1 MDDTS
6 EPTQPEPAQAVIDCE
21 AAEIALA
28 ARQVRTLAATEAEQ
42 LDMHLATCDRCRA
55 GVADDT
61 RWLVRMSS
69 ADFGTEPQLPI
80 VDPSV
85 FAIERELATGGMGRV
100 SLATDRR
107 LGRQV
112 ALKEILDPKLKVRF
126 EREALIT
133 AHLQHPAIVPVYEA
147 GTWPDGSAFYAM
159 RLVAGTTLHE
169 AIHEATTLGE
179 RLALL
184 HHVTAMVEAIAYA
197 HGRRVIHR
205 DLKTTNVLVGDLGD
219 TVVIDWGLAKSLDE
233 AEPSGTA
240 IPRSGAD
247 LTRVGAVM
255 GTPGFMA
262 PEQARGEATDERADV
277 FALGAILYTVLA
289 GEPPY
294 LSDGVE
300 TAIARV
306 AAGPP
311 RPIAELSPEAPKD
324 LVSICERAM
333 AHRLDDRYPT
343 ARELATELR
352 RFEAGQLLARSYSI
366 RELIGRWFRK
376 HRALVL
382 GGMVSLTAV
391 VIIGTLAIVSIMQS
405 RAAERE
411 AREQAQASLTQAIA
425 GEAAALEEQAR
436 VSLLNGDRDPALVLL
451 HQALLRGRDTPAL
464 RYLLAV
470 ALRDR
475 DLLDKGGTFAKDVI
489 ANDGLLVLDG
499 TGVVRRRNETLF
511 TIAPPPVAAA
521 FVRDRLVVQGS
532 DRSLGCWNTKT
543 GERVWHHPLQA
554 TKPDAGQIVFVAAED
569 DRVVF
574 VGDREKSLVVR
585 SLATGALVK
594 RLAFPDEIVKVA
606 ARKAVLAVAVDDDLV
621 RVFRE
626 DLTLARTVKAKPH
639 RYLFGQ
645 LRQIALI
652 DADHL
657 VTISGNLATIS
668 DVDES
673 EPSITLVHDLPIAE
687 LATHGRTD
695 RIVTTT
701 TGGTIRV
708 WSTTGQLLGIAHV
721 PNRLEL
727 EPVISDDGETLVT
740 DRGSTLDVWELPGL
754 TQRVSI
760 PGFLADVRADG
771 SRFSV
776 VDHDH
781 VRSMASPTFGRR
793 TSFRSNGSAFV
804 GDELLVQHYD
814 ATFYRPPKY
823 AWPGRRTKLEIPEGA
838 WQSSPRRLLSNPVR
852 GDAMLIDLVS
862 GKTHAFDTKGELALS
877 PGGARLAIASEDTI
891 EIIDAESATKLR
903 TLTLRRPSAIA
914 FLDDR
919 QLLVAGDDT
928 TTLLDT
934 DTLTTTPFAKRAPHT
949 IYVADGRVT
958 LIGLETTT
966 VHSPSGS
973 VLATL
978 ATDGSRV
985 RLSRDGAL
993 LASQEHTGA
1002 IEIFELATARSI
1014 AHVPP
1019 SVVNAFTL
1027 SPDGA
1032 LVYTGNADG
1041 TVRVYEARTGR
1052 ELDVRKV
1059 HRRPVK
1065 QLALSPDGKTLLAD
1079 VWHFDEFPRDEVSD
1093 HTATL
1098 LDVERDTHGVFELA
1112 ALVAKTGWT
1121 FDRGTTRKLAE

>member
-1 MDDTS
+1 MNDTS
-6 EPTQPEPAQAVIDCE
+6 EPTQPEAALAVIDCE
-21 AAEIALA
+21 GAEISIA
-28 ARQVRTLAATEAEQ
+28 ARQLRTLSGSEAEQ
-42 LDMHLATCDRCRA
+42 LDLHLATCDRCRA
-55 GVADDT
+55 GIADDT

-69 ADFGTEPQLPI
+69 AEFGVEPQLPI

-85 FAIERELATGGMGRV
+85 FIVERELATGGMGRV

-112 ALKEILDPKLKVRF
+112 ALKEILDPKLRVRF

-169 AIHEATTLGE
+169 AIDEAKNLGE

-205 DLKTTNVLVGDLGD
+205 DLKTTNVLVGDLGE

-233 AEPSGTA
+233 AELSGST
-240 IPRSGAD
+240 IPRSGVD

-255 GTPGFMA
+255 GTPGFIA

-277 FALGAILYTVLA
+277 FALGAILYTLLA

-300 TAIARV
+300 AAIARV
-306 AAGPP
+306 SAGPP
-311 RPIAELSPEAPKD
+311 RPIAELAPEAPKD

-333 AHRLDDRYPT
+333 AHRLEDRYPT

-352 RFEAGQLLARSYSI
+352 RFEAGQLLARPYSI
-366 RELIGRWFRK
+366 RELVGRWFRR

-382 GGMVSLTAV
+382 GGMVSLIAV
-391 VIIGTLAIVSIMQS
+391 VIIGTLAIVNITQS

-436 VSLLNGDRDPALVLL
+436 VSLLAGGRDPALVLL

-475 DLLDKGGTFAKDVI
+475 DLVDKASTFAEDVL

-499 TGVVRRRNETLF
+499 SGAVRRESEQLF
-511 TIAPPPVAAA
+511 VIPPNPVAAG
-521 FVRDRLVVQGS
+521 FFRDRLVVQGA
-532 DRSLGCWNTKT
+532 DRSLGCWNTRT
-543 GERVWHHPLQA
+543 GERVWNHPLQA
-554 TKPDAGQIVFVAAED
+554 TKPDAGQIVFMSSDD

-574 VGDREKSLVVR
+574 AGDDETSLVVR

-594 RLAFPDEIVKVA
+594 RLAFPDKIVKVV
-606 ARKAVLAVAVDDDLV
+606 ARKDLLAVSVRDDLV

-626 DLTLARTVKAKPH
+626 DLSLARTVQAKPH
-639 RYLFGQ
+639 RYMFFQ
-645 LRQIALI
+645 LRQLALL
-652 DADHL
+652 DADHV
-657 VTISGNLATIS
+657 VTISNNIATIS
-668 DVDES
+668 DLDES
-673 EPSITLVHDLPIAE
+673 EPSITLIHDLPISE
-687 LATHGRTD
+687 LATHGKTG

-708 WSTTGQLLGIAHV
+708 WSASGQLLGVAHV
-721 PNRLEL
+721 PNMLEL
-727 EPVISDDGETLVT
+727 KPVISDDGETLVT
-740 DRGSTLDVWELPGL
+740 DGITLDLWELPGL
-754 TQRVSI
+754 TQRVSL
-760 PGFLADVRADG
+760 PGFLGHAQVDG

-781 VRSMASPTFGRR
+781 VRSMRSPTFGRR
-793 TSFRSNGSAFV
+793 TSFHSNGSAFV
-804 GDELLVQHYD
+804 GDELLVQHYQ
-814 ATFYRPPKY
+814 ASFYRPPKY
-823 AWPGRRTKLEIPEGA
+823 SWPPRRTKIEIPEGA
-838 WQSSPRRLLSNPVR
+838 WQISPRRLLSDPLR
-852 GDAMLIDLVS
+852 DDPMLIDLVS
-862 GKTHAFDTKGELALS
+862 GKTHTFETKGELALS
-877 PGGARLAIASEDTI
+877 PGGTRLAIMNESTI
-891 EIIDAESATKLR
+891 VIIDAESGLELR
-903 TLTLRRPSAIA
+903 TLALPKPTALA
-914 FLDDR
+914 FVDER
-919 QLLVAGDDT
+919 QLVVAGDDT
-928 TTLLDT
+928 TTIVDT
-934 DTLTTTPFAKRAPHT
+934 DTLVSKLFAKRDVHT

-958 LIGLETTT
+958 LVGLKVTT
-966 VHSPSGS
+966 VHSTTGS

-978 ATDGSRV
+978 ATEGSFV

-993 LASQEHTGA
+993 LASQEHSGA
-1002 IEIFELATARSI
+1002 IEIFDLATTRSI
-1014 AHVPP
+1014 ANVPP
-1019 SVVNAFTL
+1019 ALREAFAL

-1032 LVYTGNADG
+1032 LVFTGNADG

-1065 QLALSPDGKTLLAD
+1065 QLGLSPDGKTLLAD
-1079 VWHFDEFPRDEVSD
+1079 VWHFDEFPRDEVED
-1093 HTATL
+1093 HTVTL
-1098 LDVERDTHGVFELA
+1098 LEIERDNHDVFELGL
-1112 ALVAKTGWT
+1112 LVAKTGWT
-1121 FDRGTTRKLAE
+1121 FDSGTARKLIAP